1 MLKLGREQLAIIMQ
15 YSWAEVSRSQ
25 FIGWRGVD
33 KICELN
39 AHDPRKEERKM
50 NKFKKEKHN

>member
-39 AHDPRKEERKM
+39 AHDPSKEERKIK
-50 NKFKKEKHN
+50 KFKKE